1 MSDELKRLSK
11 FQNVTLYPNSF
22 PILVEK
28 LLKSS
33 DIYLDLNLDQKLV
46 YIYDLVKKYNK
57 PMLSFES
64 SRYQELSDS
73 DYDGLYSNSTP
84 VELVNAIRNY
94 IQDK

>member
-1 MSDELKRLSK
+1 M
-11 FQNVTLYPNSF
+11 TLYPNSF

-28 LLKSS
+28 LLQSS

-46 YIYDLVKKYNK
+46 YVYDLVKKYNK

-73 DYDGLYSNSTP
+73 DYDGLYSNITP
-84 VELVNAIRNY
+84 AELVNAIRNY